1 LSTRITL
8 SALGYCMAD
17 ETRVGEFDALITDVE
32 GNAYLT
38 GYHQF
43 DEKEYRSLSTGE
55 IARVDA
61 TGNPATLRTD
71 SDQITGNEHG
81 CFYSRSSSLC

>member
-1 LSTRITL
+1 
-8 SALGYCMAD
+8 MAG
-17 ETRVGEFDALITDVE
+17 ETRVGEFDAVITDVE

-61 TGNPATLRTD
+61 TGNPAATHRYRPDNRKRAWML
-71 SDQITGNEHG
+71 
-81 CFYSRSSSLC
+81 L